1 MSRRIIHLKYPSI
14 LNNKNI
20 GMVTLF
26 VIDKDERN
34 ELVILREYPCP
45 NVSKSLLIVLGTLS
59 LPDKNDR
66 EKYRIAGIESS
77 RNAWTTR
84 QTRVVHP
91 FHRPFTSMITCLQCC
106 SMLSTLKQRG
116 QGGLVR
122 PTRFPVSASL
132 SAIFPAANFMLAFL
146 TLSISRQAH
155 AIVR

>member
-1 MSRRIIHLKYPSI
+1 MIF
-14 LNNKNI
+14 
-20 GMVTLF
+20 LF
-26 VIDKDERN
+26 FYRPI
-34 ELVILREYPCP
+34 
-45 NVSKSLLIVLGTLS
+45 VSKSLLIVLGTLS

-66 EKYRIAGIESS
+66 EKYRIAGIERS